1 MSSYFPSF
9 TYNKLNS
16 LKDKNLIVVAFD
28 ADEGEVDTFLG
39 MDPIYTESA
48 FGTKRLDY
56 GAKYNSVAVIRIS
69 VIKMNGKDFTVA
81 EVRDFL
87 KWTTG
92 ARTNSYLDLVANDEV
107 KFSYLGRV
115 TSAYQ
120 QKMDARIVG
129 LTIEFTSVSPWA
141 YSPEQHES
149 YTLNQSINIDNDG
162 VIYKVGDSTT
172 LNIDESGALYNN
184 SLISVTADG
193 VAYIDNTSIL
203 PIDNKTDDLYTPIYL
218 NTTITNITNSSI
230 SIKNTTLDEET
241 TIDNMSQNETI
252 TLSAEQFII
261 SSVPNKIFGNTFNF
275 IWPRLAPGVNEFVIS
290 GDGNG
295 SVEFIYRYP
304 IKLGDVAIDLDTIMS
319 ICGDNTPS
327 EDNSTS
333 SDNTSAGNNNS
344 SNNNQNSNIS
354 GTISWSNIT
363 NTPTTLSGYGIQ
375 DAYTISEVDAK
386 VSNVEID
393 EEELNN
399 TLTDILGE

>member
-141 YSPEQHES
+141 YSSIQHES
-149 YTLNQSINIDNDG
+149 YTLNQSIKIDDEG
-162 VIYKVGDSTT
+162 VIYKSGDTT
-172 LNIDESGALYNN
+172 ALNIDENGILYNN
-184 SLISVTADG
+184 SLISVTTDG

-203 PIDNKTDDLYTPIYL
+203 EIDNQTDDLYTPIYL
-218 NTTITNITNSSI
+218 NTTINNQTSESI
-230 SIKNTTLDEET
+230 SIKNITLNEET
-241 TIDNMSQNETI
+241 TITNIQPNEMI

-261 SSVPNKIFGNTFNF
+261 SDVPNKIFGNTFNF
-275 IWPRLAPGVNEFVIS
+275 VWPRLAPGVNEFIVS
-290 GDGNG
+290 GDGDG
-295 SVEFIYRYP
+295 SVEFTYRYP
-304 IKLGDVAIDLDTIMS
+304 IKLGDIAIDLDTIMS
-319 ICGDNTPS
+319 VCGDNTPS
-327 EDNSTS
+327 DDDSISGGNTS
-333 SDNTSAGNNNS
+333 SGG
-344 SNNNQNSNIS
+344 NQNNNIS
-354 GTISWSNIT
+354 GTISWNNIT
-363 NTPTTLSGYGIQ
+363 NTPTTLKGYGIK
-375 DAYTISEVDAK
+375 DAYTINEVNAK
-386 VSNVEID
+386 VQNVEIN
-393 EEELNN
+393 EQELND
-399 TLTDILGE
+399 TLADILGE